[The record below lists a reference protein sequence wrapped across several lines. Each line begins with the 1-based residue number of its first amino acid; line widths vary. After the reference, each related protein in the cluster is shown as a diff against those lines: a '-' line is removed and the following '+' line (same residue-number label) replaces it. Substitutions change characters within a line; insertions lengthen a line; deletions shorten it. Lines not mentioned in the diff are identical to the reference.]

1 MSMHLPYRPPQ
12 TEQVP
17 LLCEKPQMQLTSPTG
32 ESYEDP
38 LVYEGF

>member
-1 MSMHLPYRPPQ
+1 MTTLLSYRPPQ

-17 LLCEKPQMQLTSPTG
+17 LLCEYPQMQLTSPTG

-38 LVYEGF
+38 IVYEGF